1 MAKRGERALRAGYG
15 GLDGIQRFDRF
26 DKDRLAWN
34 GVYPF
39 KAGGTGQ
46 EHLWVL
52 FFCFQGHNGEDRLA
66 KRCGRGL
73 WAGCTGC
80 CVGSLGDFC

>member
-1 MAKRGERALRAGYG
+1 MDALRPCKLWVGKEWPKGVDERCGQDMEAWT
-15 GLDGIQRFDRF
+15 GIQRFGRF

-34 GVYPF
+34 GVWLF
-39 KAGGTGQ
+39 KAGGIGQ

-66 KRCGRGL
+66 RRYGNRF
-73 WAGCTGC
+73 W
-80 CVGSLGDFC
+80 